1 MMSSSPIFV
10 RCLKPNH
17 VKVPGKFDEN
27 YIQDQV
33 CVAVKLSYCW
43 IIPIGLS
50 RCSLVQGQGSTFKF
64 GKLASFLR
72 ILETSLYI
80 DTLLSYFGVLVLC
93 YLNFCFFQSIKT
105 CVASLSIIYY
115 PCILAFELQLFS
127 FQHSKVINIC
137 KTSDPIHIL
146 VVILIKFYNTYVCQ

>member
-1 MMSSSPIFV
+1 MSKSQESLMKTTSKTRYVWQWI
-10 RCLKPNH
+10 
-17 VKVPGKFDEN
+17 
-27 YIQDQV
+27 
-33 CVAVKLSYCW
+33 KLLLNNSNRTLAMQF
-43 IIPIGLS
+43 GT
-50 RCSLVQGQGSTFKF
+50 RRGSTFKF